1 MNTLIDLTGQRFGK
15 LVVRE
20 KLPPVSDGRTRWLCD
35 CDCGNACVVSSYAL
49 RKKHQKSC
57 GCGKIKNIAGQ
68 RFGRLVVL
76 KRSDQYVMVSGRTRK
91 YLWECKCDCG
101 KTVYRLSEKL
111 QHEKNCACKT
121 CMGKAAA
128 SVMTESAGFV
138 EGTQLSKIM
147 STKACSNSSSGV
159 RGVFFNRRSGKWRA
173 SLKFQGQD
181 HYLGEYVNVEDAIKA
196 RQRAEEIYFAPLLE
210 KYELALP

>member
-20 KLPPVSDGRTRWLCD
+20 KLPPVSEGRTRWLCV

-76 KRSDQYVMVSGRTRK
+76 KRSDQYVMVSG
-91 YLWECKCDCG
+91 
-101 KTVYRLSEKL
+101 
-111 QHEKNCACKT
+111 
-121 CMGKAAA
+121 
-128 SVMTESAGFV
+128 
-138 EGTQLSKIM
+138 
-147 STKACSNSSSGV
+147 
-159 RGVFFNRRSGKWRA
+159 
-173 SLKFQGQD
+173 
-181 HYLGEYVNVEDAIKA
+181 
-196 RQRAEEIYFAPLLE
+196 
-210 KYELALP
+210 